1 MRSLKL
7 FTLIGILTLLGI
19 APVATTLP
27 LQQGPDASPFTI
39 AVDADLVVFNL
50 TVTDSQGRH
59 VAGLKAG
66 DFEVREDGRVQ
77 NINHFN
83 AEDGPASIGLIIDNS
98 GSMRQKH
105 TDVTKAAL
113 AFASASNLE
122 DEMFVITFNEKA
134 TLELPL
140 SKRFDNDLDQI
151 HSALERKAP
160 NGMTALYDALALGIG
175 HLKSGTL
182 QHKALVVL
190 SDGGDNASR
199 ISLNTVLQLAQRSSA
214 TMYAIG
220 IYDKTD
226 LDRNPRVLR
235 RIAES
240 SGGRA
245 YFPEFL
251 RDMERVWRDIA
262 HEIRSEYTIGYQSSN
277 PNRDGKFRS
286 VRVTAKR
293 GGERGLNV
301 ATRDGYFAAEPN

>member
-1 MRSLKL
+1 
-7 FTLIGILTLLGI
+7 
-19 APVATTLP
+19 
-27 LQQGPDASPFTI
+27 
-39 AVDADLVVFNL
+39 
-50 TVTDSQGRH
+50 
-59 VAGLKAG
+59 
-66 DFEVREDGRVQ
+66 
-77 NINHFN
+77 
-83 AEDGPASIGLIIDNS
+83 
-98 GSMRQKH
+98 
-105 TDVTKAAL
+105 
-113 AFASASNLE
+113 
-122 DEMFVITFNEKA
+122 MFVITFNEKA

>member
-1 MRSLKL
+1 
-7 FTLIGILTLLGI
+7 
-19 APVATTLP
+19 LP

>member
-1 MRSLKL
+1 VRSLKL

-251 RDMERVWRDIA
+251 RDMERIWRDIA

>member
-1 MRSLKL
+1 VRSLKL

-66 DFEVREDGRVQ
+66 DFEVREDGLVQ
-77 NINHFN
+77 NIKHFN